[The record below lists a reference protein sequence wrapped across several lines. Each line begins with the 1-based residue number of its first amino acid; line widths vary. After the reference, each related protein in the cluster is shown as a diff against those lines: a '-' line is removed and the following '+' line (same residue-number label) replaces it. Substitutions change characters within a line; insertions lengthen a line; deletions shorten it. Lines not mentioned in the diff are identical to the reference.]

1 MPPLPTL
8 YTLAGVIRT
17 EERRSFLDGRRM
29 VRRTVAEYTDPAGAV
44 YRKSFE
50 ASAGIDPV
58 VPSVA
63 TAQELRDL
71 AQQW

>member
-8 YTLAGVIRT
+8 YTLAEIVRT

-29 VRRTVAEYTDPAGAV
+29 VRRTVAEYTDPAGEV
-44 YRKSFE
+44 YRKNFE

-58 VPSVA
+58 VPNVA
-63 TAQELRDL
+63 TAQELTDL
-71 AQQW
+71 EQQW